1 MGDRH
6 PPDGR
11 RAVPDQ
17 CKGEIPSKR
26 ETDAK
31 IALESHYG
39 IRYGEYL
46 HNYSFVQIN
55 AKRYLC

>member
-6 PPDGR
+6 AQGGR

-17 CKGEIPSKR
+17 RKGEIPSIR
-26 ETDAK
+26 ETDAE

-39 IRYGEYL
+39 IRYGEYI
-46 HNYSFVQIN
+46 HNHSFVLN
-55 AKRYLC
+55 